1 MPDTEVGETMHKLL
15 DLSSDS
21 LIDGDVVLVRKI
33 LLAEKEAREDP
44 IAGTGPPSVVTDVG
58 GDPHAKDER
67 VSVIGTQ
74 RERER
79 VNDPK
84 PKGNRNVF
92 TKTTRTEANETS
104 AAH

>member
-1 MPDTEVGETMHKLL
+1 MHRLL

-33 LLAEKEAREDP
+33 LLAEKEAREDH

-74 RERER
+74 R

-92 TKTTRTEANETS
+92 TKTTRTRCKTRPLKRTDGIS
-104 AAH
+104 PPT